1 MTNESIQA
9 LKVQALFERKQ
20 TYIIPMYQRNYA
32 WGEKE
37 IDQLILDIQDY
48 QKFE

>member
-1 MTNESIQA
+1 MKAESIQA
-9 LKVQALFERKQ
+9 LKVQALFENKQ

-37 IDQLILDIQDY
+37 IERWIR
-48 QKFE
+48 KFEQHL